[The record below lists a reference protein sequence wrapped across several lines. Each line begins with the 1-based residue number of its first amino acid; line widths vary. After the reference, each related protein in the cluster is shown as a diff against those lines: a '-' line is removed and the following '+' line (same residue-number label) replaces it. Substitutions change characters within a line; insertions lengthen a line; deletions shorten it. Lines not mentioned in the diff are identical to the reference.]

1 MFISII
7 FSIYFMILLNISI
20 SHLLG
25 RPAYRFRKPDNY
37 LSSRVQKKLI
47 SKLRRSATAPD
58 GVANMKNDPHQDSI
72 FHDASAFVKRGL
84 TIKRLRSD
92 ELIFISA
99 ICFREFFFLQYL
111 TVCSVP
117 FVLTRHISSTTTQY
131 TWLYID
137 RVGH

>member
-1 MFISII
+1 MISLCSYKFSKSPKRTTIYILCLFLSYLVFIFI
-7 FSIYFMILLNISI
+7 ILLNTKSI

-58 GVANMKNDPHQDSI
+58 GVANMKNERGEGHQDSI

-92 ELIFISA
+92 ELILFQQFVSVN
-99 ICFREFFFLQYL
+99 FLFSP
-111 TVCSVP
+111 VFNSM
-117 FVLTRHISSTTTQY
+117 
-131 TWLYID
+131 
-137 RVGH
+137 